1 LTPGSYLVCFLASAS
16 LSLLLTRWVRN
27 FATERGWLHPPLS
40 DRHVHARAIPR
51 LGGVAIYGAFMVV
64 TGAAFLISL
73 WKGYGSAVPAKQ
85 IVGLLGPATVIFLM
99 GFYDD
104 LKSLSPYWKFGIQT
118 LAAAMLY
125 WGGFGIHQV
134 DLFSSGQIFGSLVGL
149 PLTVFWVLLITNA
162 FNLIDGLDGLAAG
175 SALFSTVVV
184 FVVSLLAQNPT
195 VTFLAIALAGAILG
209 FLRFN
214 FYPASI
220 FLGDSGS
227 MLIGFMLSA
236 LALASSQK
244 APTMIAVAI
253 PVISFGLPI
262 LDVVLAVV
270 RRFLSGKPLFSGDKE
285 HIHHKLLKRGL
296 SQRDAV
302 LVLYAVTGGFA
313 LLSLVLLHGATM
325 LALVLT
331 VIGVGVWLG
340 VQQLGYAEF
349 SELHDLIQR
358 TRYGKKI
365 VANNLEI
372 RHAAETLNSCGDLHM
387 ICQVLKKTLEPVGF
401 DGFQFKN
408 SSMDNLPESIFAP
421 MHRNPN
427 GGMLYSWNGVGTL
440 APAWELRL
448 GLVTSAGYSL
458 GVFSLLRVHIE
469 NTLLLDV
476 NLLNHEFR
484 LALSSAVHRALSKIP
499 AAASPEMRDK
509 FSVTVK
515 AATASSSD

>member
-1 LTPGSYLVCFLASAS
+1 
-16 LSLLLTRWVRN
+16 
-27 FATERGWLHPPLS
+27 
-40 DRHVHARAIPR
+40 
-51 LGGVAIYGAFMVV
+51 MVV
-64 TGAAFLISL
+64 VGSAFLISL
-73 WKGYGSAVPAKQ
+73 WTGSASAVPAKR
-85 IVGLLGPATVIFLM
+85 IFGLLGPAFIIFLM

-104 LKSLSPYWKFGIQT
+104 LRSLSPYWKFGIQT

-125 WGGFGIHQV
+125 WGGFGIHRV
-134 DLFSSGQIFGSLVGL
+134 DLFSSGRILGSVVGL

-184 FVVSLLAQNPT
+184 FAVSLLAPNPT
-195 VTFLAIALAGAILG
+195 VTFLTIALAGAILG
-209 FLRFN
+209 FLPFN

-227 MLIGFMLSA
+227 MFIGFMLSG
-236 LALASSQK
+236 LALAGSQK

-253 PVISFGLPI
+253 PVVSFGLPI

-270 RRFLSGKPLFSGDKE
+270 RRFLSGKPLFSSDKE

-296 SQRDAV
+296 SQRGAV
-302 LVLYAVTGGFA
+302 LVLYAVTAGFA
-313 LLSLVLLHGATM
+313 LLSLVLLHSAAM

-331 VIGVGVWLG
+331 VIGIGVWLG

-358 TRYGKKI
+358 TRDRKHF

-372 RHAAETLNSCGDLHM
+372 RHATESLNSCTDLQM
-387 ICQVLKKTLEPVGF
+387 ICRVLKKTLQPVGF

-408 SSMDNLPESIFAP
+408 SSMENLPESFLTP
-421 MHRNPN
+421 MQRNP
-427 GGMLYSWNGVGTL
+427 GGGLRYGWDGT
-440 APAWELRL
+440 AGPDPAWELRL
-448 GLVTSAGYSL
+448 ELITGSGYKL

-469 NTLLLDV
+469 NPLSLDV
-476 NLLNHEFR
+476 NLLSYEFR
-484 LALSSAVHRALSKIP
+484 MALSSAIQRALNSIP
-499 AAASPEMRDK
+499 ASARSGVRKEFAVTAKAAS
-509 FSVTVK
+509 
-515 AATASSSD
+515 ASSSD

>member
-1 LTPGSYLVCFLASAS
+1 MVVVGFAFLTSLWTGSASAV
-16 LSLLLTRWVRN
+16 L
-27 FATERGWLHPPLS
+27 
-40 DRHVHARAIPR
+40 
-51 LGGVAIYGAFMVV
+51 
-64 TGAAFLISL
+64 
-73 WKGYGSAVPAKQ
+73 AKR
-85 IVGLLGPATVIFLM
+85 ILGLLGPAFIIFLM

-104 LKSLSPYWKFGIQT
+104 LRSLSPYWKFGIQT

-125 WGGFGIHQV
+125 WGGFGIHRV
-134 DLFSSGQIFGSLVGL
+134 DLFSSGQIFGSVVGL

-184 FVVSLLAQNPT
+184 FVVSLLGPNPT
-195 VTFLAIALAGAILG
+195 VTFLTIALAGAILG

-227 MLIGFMLSA
+227 MFIGFMLSG
-236 LALASSQK
+236 LALAGSQK

-270 RRFLSGKPLFSGDKE
+270 RRFLSGKPLFSGDRE

-302 LVLYAVTGGFA
+302 LVLYAVTAGFA
-313 LLSLVLLHGATM
+313 LLSLVLLHGAAM

-331 VIGVGVWLG
+331 VIGIGVWLG

-358 TRYGKKI
+358 TRDRKQF

-372 RHAAETLNSCGDLHM
+372 RHAAESLDSCTDLRM
-387 ICQVLKKTLEPVGF
+387 ICRVLKKTLQPVGF
-401 DGFQFKN
+401 DGFQFKH
-408 SSMDNLPESIFAP
+408 SSMDNLPESIFTP
-421 MHRNPN
+421 MQRNP
-427 GGMLYSWNGVGTL
+427 GGGLQYGWNGAATSDQ
-440 APAWELRL
+440 AWELRL
-448 GLVTSAGYSL
+448 ELITGSGYRL

-469 NTLLLDV
+469 NPLLLDV
-476 NLLNHEFR
+476 NLLSCEFR
-484 LALSSAVHRALSKIP
+484 VALSSAVQRAMNGIP
-499 AAASPEMRDK
+499 TAACSEVRQESAVTVRAASAP
-509 FSVTVK
+509 
-515 AATASSSD
+515 SSD